1 MRRLATVILGTLA
14 IAACSAADQAT
25 APDASMAGTY
35 QLKTMAGS
43 TLPYI
48 VLQQPGLDL
57 KVTAESMTLDA
68 AGAFTDITSYLRI
81 NNGVVDYPVDTLVG
95 TWSAYQSNVT
105 LVAKG
110 QKFGGTVVGNTLTL
124 SDGVLVSV
132 YTR

>member
-14 IAACSAADQAT
+14 IAACSAAEPMT
-25 APDASMAGTY
+25 APDPSMAGTY

-43 TLPYI
+43 TLPYA

-68 AGAFTDITSYLRI
+68 AGAFTDITNYLRI

-95 TWSAYQSNVT
+95 TWTAYQSNVT

-132 YTR
+132 YSR